1 MKGLYRTEM
10 SPETPTKHSN
20 NKQNYDDI
28 INYSLTLHS
37 RNCIN
42 VWSKNDKNEC
52 KFMIHLFF

>member
-1 MKGLYRTEM
+1 M

-20 NKQNYDDI
+20 NKPNYDYI

-52 KFMIHLFF
+52 KCMIHLFF